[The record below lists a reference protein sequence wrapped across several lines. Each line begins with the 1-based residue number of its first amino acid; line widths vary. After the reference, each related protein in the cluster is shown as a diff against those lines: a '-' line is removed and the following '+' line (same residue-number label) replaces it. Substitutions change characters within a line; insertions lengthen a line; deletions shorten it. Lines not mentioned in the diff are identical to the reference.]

1 MTSPSEKGSARNKRP
16 SRNTVDSQMP
26 TAYQKE
32 KMKQESWA
40 GHPLLSME
48 SADKQMGK
56 ELCPGRSVGKKR
68 KSPSNGRRNV

>member
-32 KMKQESWA
+32 KRELESWA
-40 GHPLLSME
+40 RHTLLSME
-48 SADKQMGK
+48 AADKQMGK
-56 ELCPGRSVGKKR
+56 ELCPGWSVCKKR
-68 KSPSNGRRNV
+68 NEAVFQTFHI